1 MRFSV
6 VINTYNR
13 AASLR
18 QTLAAL
24 RLQTHADFEVVV
36 VNGPSTDDTDRV
48 LAEFAGAVRV
58 YRCPETNLSKSRNVG
73 LSASAGDVVAFID
86 DDGIPEPQWLEEL
99 AAAYDGPR
107 VGGAGGIVY
116 DHTGA
121 ALQFAASVCDRF
133 GNPRFDVPPP
143 YAAYQSPGAD
153 PFVHLLGTNSSFRRA
168 ALAEVGGFDEEIEY
182 FMDET
187 DVCLR
192 VTDAGYRVRLLDRAP
207 VHHKFLASHLRSDQ
221 RALKKP
227 FAVVKNKYYFTLQSA
242 QRTGDVEAALAA
254 CRAFADK
261 LFWEAGWCRD
271 HDQLTADEFNAF
283 VRELAEG
290 VRVGTER
297 GLSGVRK
304 TRAIPPA
311 DAEAFRPFPTLAA
324 EGRRLVVC
332 FVSREYPPGPVGG
345 IGRFTHDLAV
355 GLAGRGHEI
364 RVVTRTPDH
373 DRVDLENGV
382 WVHRVRAAEDG
393 PWNTP
398 ETQPLV
404 RRCLGWSA
412 AAHGEVTRIG
422 QFRPIDLVSAP
433 VWDVEGLF
441 CQLDDGLNTLLTL
454 HTTMKTVA
462 DMNPS
467 WRRMPGMD
475 ELLALERFVVR
486 SAKHVTAPSWDIL
499 DKVYRDYGELTA
511 GESATVIYHGLP
523 DRAAGASPRRDS
535 RVRVL
540 TVGRLE
546 KRKGTD
552 LLLEAAAVLCPEFP
566 DLEFVLV
573 GDDTIA
579 AEGHAHTYRQ
589 DFAARYGREPWAD
602 RVVFRGKV
610 PEEQLDREYAAC
622 DIFCLPARY
631 ESFGLVLVEAMTFG
645 KPVVACA
652 VGGMR
657 EVVRDAVTG
666 HLAYP
671 DSVPS
676 LVKALRPLIADA
688 ARREE
693 FGRAGR
699 RRYEELFAADVMVR
713 NTLDVYRRAAGVP
726 VPELPELPALRPAR
740 TRTRAA

>member
-13 AASLR
+13 GASLR

-24 RLQTHADFEVVV
+24 RHQTHTDFEVVV
-36 VNGPSTDDTDRV
+36 VNGPSTDDTERV
-48 LAEFAGAVRV
+48 LAEFADAVRI
-58 YRCPETNLSKSRNVG
+58 YRCPEANLSKSRNIG
-73 LSASAGDVVAFID
+73 LSAAAGEVVAFID

-121 ALQFAASVCDRF
+121 ALQFAASVCDRL
-133 GNPRFDVPPP
+133 GNPRFNVPPP

-153 PFVHLLGTNSSFRRA
+153 PFVHLLGTNSSFRRSV
-168 ALAEVGGFDEEIEY
+168 LAGIGGFDEEIEY

-207 VHHKFLASHLRSDQ
+207 VHHKFLASHLRSDK

-242 QRTGDVEAALAA
+242 RQSGDVETALTA
-254 CRAFADK
+254 CRGFADK
-261 LFWEAGWCRD
+261 LFWDAGWCRD
-271 HDQLTADEFNAF
+271 HGQLTENEFNAF
-283 VRELAEG
+283 VRDLAEG

-297 GLSGVRK
+297 GLSDIRK
-304 TRAIPPA
+304 TRTIPPA
-311 DAEAFRPFPTLAA
+311 KEDEFRPFPTLAP

-332 FVSREYPPGPVGG
+332 FVSQEYPPGPVGG

-355 GLAGRGHEI
+355 GLAERGHEI
-364 RVVTRTPDH
+364 RVLTRTPDH
-373 DRVDLENGV
+373 ARVDLEHGV
-382 WVHRVRAAEDG
+382 WVHRIADAQDG

-398 ETQPLV
+398 ELQPLV

-412 AAHGEVTRIG
+412 AAHAEVSRIG

-433 VWDVEGLF
+433 VWDAEGLF

-467 WRRMPGMD
+467 WRRMPGM
-475 ELLALERFVVR
+475 EEMLALERFVVR

-499 DKVYRDYGELTA
+499 DKVYRDYGELAA
-511 GESATVIYHGLP
+511 GENATVIYHGLP
-523 DRAAGASPRRDS
+523 DHAATVSPRRDG
-535 RVRVL
+535 RVRIL

-552 LLLEAAAVLCPEFP
+552 LLLEAAAILCPEFP
-566 DLEFVLV
+566 ELEFVLV
-573 GDDTIA
+573 GDDTMP
-579 AEGHAHTYRQ
+579 AEGRTFTYRQ
-589 DFAARYGREPWAD
+589 DFAWRHGRAAWAD
-602 RVVFRGKV
+602 RVIFRGQV
-610 PEEQLDREYAAC
+610 SEEQLYCEYADC
-622 DIFCLPARY
+622 DVFCLPARY
-631 ESFGLVLVEAMTFG
+631 ESFGLVLVEAMSLG

-657 EVVRDAVTG
+657 EVVRDGVTG

-688 ARREE
+688 ALREE
-693 FGRAGR
+693 YGRAGR
-699 RRYEELFAADVMVR
+699 RRYEESFAAEVMVR
-713 NTLDVYRRAAGVP
+713 NTLDVYARAAGVP
-726 VPELPELPALRPAR
+726 VPELPEVPAMRPAK